1 MLINILS
8 NKWFFTFIVGWVV
21 FFFLVDTKTLRKN
34 IWGGVI
40 SCLLELWQD
49 SLAGT
54 MDIYYFRDMGLEI
67 LNVSAFV
74 TFGITLT
81 MGILYMQFIPDNP
94 VLQILHLLA
103 FNIGFTVFEALVKH
117 AGILVTPHWSLT
129 ASFVNSMLIFGGILW
144 FSDFI
149 KYRAREHM

>member
-1 MLINILS
+1 
-8 NKWFFTFIVGWVV
+8 
-21 FFFLVDTKTLRKN
+21 
-34 IWGGVI
+34 
-40 SCLLELWQD
+40 
-49 SLAGT
+49 
-54 MDIYYFRDMGLEI
+54 
-67 LNVSAFV
+67 
-74 TFGITLT
+74 